1 MNKIRLSRDYI
12 IWVGV
17 FTICLIIFYFYLE
30 HKDQKYNT
38 SHFTSNVQIYNRR
51 VIIDDNNYRG
61 RSYSEVAKQLDATIV
76 RLGTINYTYIDLEDS
91 DDKIFFIYDI
101 MRNISSDKIAYKVS
115 TYTEQYEYRESES
128 TEKSVVGRKSENIKI
143 IVRVE
148 MMKIV
153 EE

>member
-1 MNKIRLSRDYI
+1 MNKICLSRYYLT
-12 IWVGV
+12 WVGL

-38 SHFTSNVQIYNRR
+38 SHFTSNVQIYNCR
-51 VIIDDNNYRG
+51 VIIDDNNYIG

-76 RLGTINYTYIDLEDS
+76 RLGTINYTYIDLKDS

-101 MRNISSDKIAYKVS
+101 MKNISSDKIAYNVS
-115 TYTEQYEYRESES
+115 TYTEPHEHRESV
-128 TEKSVVGRKSENIKI
+128 SVGKSENIKI